1 MIRTEELARRI
12 AVLRKQKGLTQSA
25 LAEKMD
31 VTPQAVSKWETGRA
45 MPDLS
50 HVDELAAVLSV
61 EVTYLLWGQ
70 EEKLKSSVERNTIS

>member
-1 MIRTEELARRI
+1 MIKNKRRI
-12 AVLRKQKGLTQSA
+12 TT

-50 HVDELAAVLSV
+50 RVDELAAVL
-61 EVTYLLWGQ
+61 ETDVTYLLWG
-70 EEKLKSSVERNTIS
+70 NTPASKTAVD

>member
-12 AVLRKQKGLTQSA
+12 RVLRKQKGLTQSA

-31 VTPQAVSKWETGRA
+31 VTTQAVSKWERGRA

-50 HVDELAAVLSV
+50 RVDELAVVLGV
-61 EVTYLLWGQ
+61 EVTYLLWGN
-70 EEKLKSSVERNTIS
+70 SSAPQNAVD